1 MLIESARR
9 WFRDTA
15 PLVGF
20 WLVVSVYYVFV
31 TTAGHFTRWHVWSGF
46 YDVQADALLHGQL
59 HLLEQPSRALLALK
73 DPYDL
78 ANMPYWRWDHLF
90 YNGHLYHYWG
100 IVPAFLVA
108 GIRLIFRAGGPADN
122 VLTFAFFVARLV
134 AGTLL
139 IRHVARRATPR
150 PPKWA
155 VAAAMLVFALANP
168 TPYTLARGAIYEAAI
183 MAGVAFMTAGLY
195 CGYRAMYAPGGRAAT
210 AWLAAASLGFG
221 LAAGSRLNLM
231 PTAVAL
237 AVLGTLWRWWQTRSQ
252 GPARLAAPARSAGV
266 RPPERTTVAHRACGA
281 GRLAAT
287 GVAGLVPAG
296 AVMLGLLIIN
306 KLRFGDWTDFGRDYA
321 MTYPLFV
328 PGLRF
333 LLPNTYAYAF
343 APPQWGC
350 TFPYL
355 SLAWSA
361 VRPLTPAWVPLTWP
375 ADHFT
380 PEPTIGLLT
389 IAPFFW
395 FALLAPLI
403 AIARARLMLVAEPA
417 RPGRWAALLAA
428 PANWLWAALAIYLLG
443 AAPLLILNVTTMRY
457 EHDFATGLLL
467 IAIFTSWKVL
477 AAPLPRAARRAIA
490 WLYGLLAVSTIV
502 AGVLLGFTG
511 YFKHFERHNPALLRT
526 LEKNLSVC
534 RLTR

>member
-1 MLIESARR
+1 M
-9 WFRDTA
+9 
-15 PLVGF
+15 
-20 WLVVSVYYVFV
+20 FV

-73 DPYDL
+73 DPFDI
-78 ANMPYWRWDHLF
+78 ANMPYWRWDHLL

-108 GIRLIFRAGGPADN
+108 GIRLIFRVGGPADN
-122 VLTFAFFVARLV
+122 VLTFAFFVVRLV

-139 IRHVARRATPR
+139 IRDVARRATPR

-195 CGYRAMYAPGGRAAT
+195 CGYRSMHAPGGRAAT

-237 AVLGTLWRWWQTRSQ
+237 AVLGTLWRWWQIRSQ

-281 GRLAAT
+281 GRLVAT

-306 KLRFGDWTDFGRDYA
+306 KLRFGAWTDFGRDYA

-355 SLAWSA
+355 SLAWNA
-361 VRPLTPAWVPLTWP
+361 VRPLTPAWLPVTWP

-380 PEPTIGLLT
+380 PRTDARPADDRAVLLVR
-389 IAPFFW
+389 A
-395 FALLAPLI
+395 
-403 AIARARLMLVAEPA
+403 ARAADRDRAGAPAARRGAGPA
-417 RPGRWAALLAA
+417 RTLGGAAGRARKLVVGGAGDL
-428 PANWLWAALAIYLLG
+428 PARLG
-443 AAPLLILNVTTMRY
+443 AAADPERH
-457 EHDFATGLLL
+457 HDALRTRLRHRSPADRDLRQLEG
-467 IAIFTSWKVL
+467 
-477 AAPLPRAARRAIA
+477 ARRAA
-490 WLYGLLAVSTIV
+490 APRRASSDRLALRAAGGVDDRRGSAARLHRLLQA
-502 AGVLLGFTG
+502 
-511 YFKHFERHNPALLRT
+511 LRT
-526 LEKNLSVC
+526 PQPRPPPHPARRISASAG
-534 RLTR
+534 